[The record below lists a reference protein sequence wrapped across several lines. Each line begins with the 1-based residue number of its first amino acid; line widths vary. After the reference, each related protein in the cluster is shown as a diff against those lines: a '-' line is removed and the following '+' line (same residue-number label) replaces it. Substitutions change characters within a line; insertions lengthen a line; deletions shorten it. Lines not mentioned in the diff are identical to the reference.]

1 MRKPVGS
8 ALPHLSRVLFAFDRG
23 NATGAATQGH
33 VGAPSAQS
41 AGRAL
46 AGLAC
51 SVVVPIRT
59 ISAANAREHWAVRAR
74 RVRAERQAT
83 AWALAQIGCTP
94 AQRAEIV
101 TRCPVVRITRLIGP
115 RGRELDDDNL
125 CSAMK
130 GLRDE
135 VAHWLGADDADK
147 RIAWVYAQQQRDEQ
161 WGVRVEVFA

>member
-1 MRKPVGS
+1 MRAPRFVQTQLRGLLPEVDRLDSETWGEGS
-8 ALPHLSRVLFAFDRG
+8 D
-23 NATGAATQGH
+23 
-33 VGAPSAQS
+33 VGALAAQP
-41 AGRAL
+41 AGRSL

-51 SVVVPIRT
+51 SVVIAIQT

-74 RVRAERQAT
+74 RVRAERRA
-83 AWALAQIGCTP
+83 ALWALAQLGRTP

-101 TRCPVVRITRLIGP
+101 ARCPVVRITRLMGP

-125 CSAMK
+125 RSALK

-135 VAHWLGADDADK
+135 VARWLGADDADK
-147 RIAWVYAQQQRDEQ
+147 RIVWVYAQQQRAEQ

>member
-23 NATGAATQGH
+23 DAAGAATQGH
-33 VGAPSAQS
+33 VGAPGAQS

-59 ISAANAREHWAVRAR
+59 ISAANAREHWAVKAR

-83 AWALAQIGCTP
+83 AWALAQIGRTP

-101 TRCPVVRITRLIGP
+101 TRCPVVRITRLMGP

-135 VAHWLGADDADK
+135 VARWLGADDADK
-147 RIAWVYAQQQRDEQ
+147 RIAWVYAQQQRAEQ